1 MLSKMGMSGLGGLG
15 GLGGLAGLGGKGGK
29 INMGAL
35 QSHLQ
40 QNMKNAKTKKRIQSK
55 LQKKQQQKQQQQ
67 QQQQPKPI
75 PIPPPSNNTP
85 RPTTSIY
92 TASSGEQIQQTPR
105 SVKPSCVTEENVIVD
120 TNTLTGYE
128 PVNDSQKKKKKK
140 NKHKKV
146 IDIFLIK
153 NKTPLYETACDNQG
167 FRLAKTK
174 YIIEIQSDIHIE
186 DFGFD
191 RKMIDGM
198 NKLNLGAVSGRHVHY
213 FSMLEGRRAWLKYPF
228 SLLSWRFFHSAKEG
242 EGRLGHKIFSRTK
255 KKMNNECFV
264 GETVARGPWLLNKF
278 DLEKLSYLDEKNFFL
293 GNDDHDYHRR
303 LFNKLGKSVG
313 YIPLNIYSVIE
324 DGATRK
330 QRQGINK
337 LIYEYFSIN
346 KKGSDEFRSFL
357 RWYRPFKPIQKFDL

>member
-1 MLSKMGMSGLGGLG
+1 MKIKLLTLNAKDKIHPWQEQASIESIKISRGKPVWTMVMPVFNQESRIKDVLSK
-15 GLGGLAGLGGKGGK
+15 
-29 INMGAL
+29 
-35 QSHLQ
+35 
-40 QNMKNAKTKKRIQSK
+40 
-55 LQKKQQQKQQQQ
+55 
-67 QQQQPKPI
+67 
-75 PIPPPSNNTP
+75 
-85 RPTTSIY
+85 
-92 TASSGEQIQQTPR
+92 
-105 SVKPSCVTEENVIVD
+105 VIVNASLPFNMVLVD
-120 TNTLTGYE
+120 DASDDRSYE
-128 PVNDSQKKKKKK
+128 RSLSFIKKLKKKK

-337 LIYEYFSIN
+337 LIYEYLSTN

>member
-1 MLSKMGMSGLGGLG
+1 VKKELLTLNEKDKIHPWQEKPSIESIKLSRGKAVWTMVMPVFNQESRIKEVLSKVVV
-15 GLGGLAGLGGKGGK
+15 
-29 INMGAL
+29 
-35 QSHLQ
+35 
-40 QNMKNAKTKKRIQSK
+40 NASLPFSMVLIDDASDDKSYVRSLSFIQK
-55 LQKKQQQKQQQQ
+55 L
-67 QQQQPKPI
+67 
-75 PIPPPSNNTP
+75 
-85 RPTTSIY
+85 
-92 TASSGEQIQQTPR
+92 
-105 SVKPSCVTEENVIVD
+105 
-120 TNTLTGYE
+120 
-128 PVNDSQKKKKKK
+128 KK
-140 NKHKKV
+140 NKLKKV

-153 NKTPLYETACDNQG
+153 NKTPIYETACDNQG
-167 FRLAKTK
+167 FRVAKTK

-191 RKMIDGM
+191 QKMIYGM
-198 NKLNLGAVSGRHVHY
+198 DKLNLGAVSGRHVHY

-228 SLLSWRFFHSAKEG
+228 SLLRWRFFYSAKEG

-337 LIYEYFSIN
+337 LIYEYLSTN